1 MPLLDDLRQLAEQV
15 KKRMVNVRGE
25 EATKQALVLPF
36 LQTLGYDVYDP
47 TVVQPEYVSDFA
59 KKRAAGQAEKV
70 DFALHAGG
78 QPVIFIE
85 AKPADAPLVNHDP
98 QLARYFNATPAVKL
112 AIITDGVKYRFF
124 TDLTQPNVMDAD
136 PFFEFNLLKFSER
149 DVENLSCYTCGAY
162 SPDAVQ
168 GHAQELFF
176 VEKVANIIGELLRNP
191 SENFV
196 RFLLDEVQLVQGR
209 VTARVVERFV
219 PIVKKS
225 IHSTLVDMMTKSISQ
240 EVLDDPL
247 SPAPPPVAPRPYL
260 SPLAVTS
267 AMGVAKAVSDPT
279 PSPGPVSVARPETDE
294 GPKVETTA
302 EELAIFQFV
311 REACD
316 ASPTKATIAY
326 KDTITYFSI
335 TLGKVTRWFLRF
347 FCNGPRKFVTSR
359 LTVEQVKALV
369 PGAEVDPVSDPFA
382 RSRVYFRSLED
393 LAPMRALFV
402 AAFEQETKRKEA
414 DTVEVN

>member
-1 MPLLDDLRQLAEQV
+1 MPLLEDLRQLADQV

-36 LQTLGYDVYDP
+36 LQVLGYDVYDP

-59 KKRAAGQAEKV
+59 KKRANGPAEKV
-70 DFALHAGG
+70 DYALHAGG

-85 AKPADAPLVNHDP
+85 VKAADAPLVNHDP

-112 AIITDGVKYRFF
+112 AIICDGIRYRFF
-124 TDLTQPNVMDAD
+124 TDLKQPNVMDGD
-136 PFFEFNLLKFSER
+136 PFFEFNLLKFSDR
-149 DVENLSCYTCGAY
+149 DVENLSCYAYGAY
-162 SPDAVQ
+162 SAEAVQ

-176 VEKVANIIGELLRNP
+176 VEKVANIIGDLLRNP

-225 IHSTLVDMMTKSISQ
+225 IHSTLVDMMTKSLSQ

-247 SPAPPPVAPRPYL
+247 SPAPPPVALKANGVPLPAIAANGLARP
-260 SPLAVTS
+260 
-267 AMGVAKAVSDPT
+267 GGDPT
-279 PSPGPVSVARPETDE
+279 PSPGPVAVRAEGDD
-294 GPKVETTA
+294 GPKVETTE
-302 EELAIFQFV
+302 EELAIFQLV

-316 ASPTKATIAY
+316 ESPVKAPVAY

-347 FCNGPRKFVTSR
+347 FCNGPRKFVATR

-369 PGAEVDPVSDPFA
+369 PTAEVEAVADPLT
-382 RSRVYFRSLED
+382 RSRVPFKSVAD
-393 LAPMRALFV
+393 LAPMKALFV
-402 AAFEQETKRKEA
+402 AAFEQEAKRKEA
-414 DTVEVN
+414 EVTESV

>member
-15 KKRMVNVRGE
+15 KKRVVNVRGE

-36 LQTLGYDVYDP
+36 LQTIGYDVYDP
-47 TVVQPEYVSDFA
+47 TIVQPEYVSDFA
-59 KKRAAGQAEKV
+59 RKRASGPAEKV
-70 DFALHAGG
+70 DYALHAGG
-78 QPVIFIE
+78 QPIIFIE
-85 AKPADAPLVNHDP
+85 VKPADAPLVNHDP

-112 AIITDGVKYRFF
+112 AIITDGLRYRFF
-124 TDLTQPNVMDAD
+124 TDLKEPNVMDGT
-136 PFFEFNLLKFSER
+136 PFFEFSLLKFSER
-149 DVENLSCYTCGAY
+149 DVENLSCYTRGNYNAE
-162 SPDAVQ
+162 AVQ

-176 VEKVANIIGELLRNP
+176 VEKVANIIGDLLRNP
-191 SENFV
+191 SEKFV
-196 RFLLDEVQLVQGR
+196 RFLLDEVEIVQGR

-247 SPAPPPVAPRPYL
+247 SPAPPPVAPK
-260 SPLAVTS
+260 LAAGAALPTAGVS
-267 AMGVAKAVSDPT
+267 AGRAANDPT
-279 PSPGPVSVARPETDE
+279 PSPGPVAAVRVEGDE

-302 EELAIFQFV
+302 EELAIFQLV
-311 REACD
+311 REACE
-316 ASPTKATIAY
+316 ASPIKSAIAY
-326 KDTITYFSI
+326 KDTVTYFSI

-369 PGAEVDPVSDPFA
+369 PSAEVDPVADPFT
-382 RSRVYFRSLED
+382 RSRVYFRSVEE
-393 LAPMRALFV
+393 LAAMRPLFV
-402 AAFEQETKRKEA
+402 AAFEQETKRR
-414 DTVEVN
+414 EVDLAESA

>member
-36 LQTLGYDVYDP
+36 LQVLSYDVYDP

-59 KKRAAGQAEKV
+59 KKRATGQAEKV
-70 DFALHAGG
+70 DYALHAGG
-78 QPVIFIE
+78 QPIIFIE
-85 AKPADAPLVNHDP
+85 VKPADAPLVNHDP

-112 AIITDGVKYRFF
+112 AIITDGLKYRFF
-124 TDLTQPNVMDAD
+124 TDLKQPNVMDSD
-136 PFFEFNLLKFSER
+136 PFFEFNVLKFSER
-149 DVENLSCYTCGAY
+149 DVENLSCYAY
-162 SPDAVQ
+162 GRYNAEAVQ

-176 VEKVANIIGELLRNP
+176 VEKVANIIGDLLRNP

-196 RFLLDEVQLVQGR
+196 RFLLDEVQIVQGR
-209 VTARVVERFV
+209 VTAKVVERFV

-225 IHSTLVDMMTKSISQ
+225 IHTTLVDMMTKSISQ

-247 SPAPPPVAPRPYL
+247 SPAPPPVAL
-260 SPLAVTS
+260 KLNGAANGVAS
-267 AMGVAKAVSDPT
+267 AATAAKAVSDPT
-279 PSPGPVSVARPETDE
+279 PSPGPVSQAEPEE
-294 GPKVETTA
+294 GPKIETTA
-302 EELAIFQFV
+302 EELAIFQLV

-316 ASPTKATIAY
+316 ASPIKATIAY
-326 KDTITYFSI
+326 KDTVTYFSV

-347 FCNGPRKFVTSR
+347 FCNGPRKFVTTR

-369 PGAEVDPVSDPFA
+369 PTAEVDPVADPFT
-382 RSRVYFRSLED
+382 RSRVYFRSVDD
-393 LAPMRALFV
+393 LAPLRALFV
-402 AAFEQETKRKEA
+402 AAFEQEARRREA
-414 DTVEVN
+414 DVAETA